1 MKAKLSEQHQNM
13 QPWDFKPLRGFKKFL
28 AYLSYIPLLLLTLS
42 VLMLAIIFS
51 TVLFDFP
58 ISGETVLEKLGF
70 FGLSLVLWL
79 VIASVSFP
87 FIWAFVVLKK
97 KICLLR
103 YEKRCKDNAVYVV
116 SGSLFR
122 SFNNVGAISFSENS
136 LKIKAML
143 GPNLLTAL
151 LILVVIELIA
161 FIIVLQGVKGA
172 LIGSFG
178 AILIIAIYNAAFKH
192 EYEITVEPDNI
203 RGVKCRGP
211 IFKVGFF
218 RSPVPLLKRVTLF
231 LPSSYAPSFLGE
243 FNTRFPKKLP
253 PEYQEA
259 LEDYSVSNH

>member
-1 MKAKLSEQHQNM
+1 MKEKLSEQHQKM

-42 VLMLAIIFS
+42 VLMLAVILSPVF
-51 TVLFDFP
+51 VDYLR
-58 ISGETVLEKLGF
+58 SGETVLVKLST
-70 FGLSLVLWL
+70 FGLWL
-79 VIASVSFP
+79 VIASVSFL

-122 SFNNVGAISFSENS
+122 SFNNVGATSFSGNS
-136 LKIKAML
+136 LKIKALL
-143 GPNLLTAL
+143 GPSLLTAL

-161 FIIVLQGVKGA
+161 FITILQGVKGT

-178 AILIIAIYNAAFKH
+178 GILIIAIYNAAFKH

-203 RGVKCRGP
+203 RWVKCRGP
-211 IFKVGFF
+211 IFKVGFL
-218 RSPVPLLKRVTLF
+218 RSPVPLLKRVILF
-231 LPSSYAPSFLGE
+231 LPSSHAPSFLGE
-243 FNTRFPKKLP
+243 FNTMFPGKLP
-253 PEYQEA
+253 PKYQEA
-259 LEDYSVSNH
+259 LGNYFVSNH